1 MTATLG
7 APTRVEMPTIIPLT
21 KELKS
26 NKRKKPITGIVLHS
40 TAGASAISSIDWLR
54 RVTTRSSYHYII
66 ERDGT
71 IFKCVATSKRA
82 WHAGVSRG
90 WDGPNCNDYTIGIAF
105 ANMNDGHERVT
116 KAQEESCAWLIKE
129 LQNAISTIRYIST
142 HRLVSPGRKNDPRGW
157 WFTTFCRNHVRG
169 LVLWGAFEKVGWN
182 G

>member
-1 MTATLG
+1 MP

-40 TAGASAISSIDWLR
+40 TAGASATSSIDWLR

-82 WHAGVSRG
+82 WHAGTSRG
-90 WDGPNCNDYTIGIAF
+90 WGGPNCNDYTIGIAF
-105 ANMNDGHERVT
+105 ANLNDGHERVT

-129 LQNAISTIRYIST
+129 LQHAIPTLQFIST
-142 HRLVSPGRKNDPRGW
+142 HRLVSPGRKSDPRGW
-157 WFTTFCRNHVRG
+157 SFDRFFVDFTRG
-169 LVLWGAFEKVGWN
+169 LKRYRPSTNWEWN